1 MSRAGCG
8 PPSPSAEGRGKKP
21 AELNTHLT
29 VSKIRGGA
37 DVWIA
42 FSAVQLLVNEGVSD
56 PGSRYRCNSRDPDE
70 LQL

>member
-1 MSRAGCG
+1 MSKAGCG
-8 PPSPSAEGRGKKP
+8 PPSPSAEGGGVVEKP

-37 DVWIA
+37 DVWIT
-42 FSAVQLLVNEGVSD
+42 FSAVNEGLSD

-70 LQL
+70 LRL